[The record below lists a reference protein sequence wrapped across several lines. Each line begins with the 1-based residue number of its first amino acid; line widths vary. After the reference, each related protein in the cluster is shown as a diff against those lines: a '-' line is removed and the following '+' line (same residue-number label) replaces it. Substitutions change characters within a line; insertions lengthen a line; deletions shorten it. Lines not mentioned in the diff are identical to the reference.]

1 MLLGASA
8 AAPPSD
14 DEVRKVLLRLL
25 GADPP
30 GAPMAPAA
38 RPLSMPRSAP
48 QPDKP
53 VKPQALPATFADA
66 VRQGLSNA
74 PKPTPKQPPRTAGD
88 TFARLAA
95 SGCAKPAKAG
105 KKPSLAQAGWKCQ
118 VVTAN
123 AIHHQATG
131 PRVVTA
137 YTAEQLQDVLNWAS
151 ASKPEHPTTLV
162 DFVSEDTTHKVLV
175 RLPGAPSLS
184 LQKVK
189 LHQLTADG
197 PMPDGLAVKSEFE
210 FADAS
215 RFADG
220 CNRPQG
226 LPGMML
232 SPALASKVVRTFA
245 VAVYETEVTCLI
257 KVRIADAALF
267 NKAKP
272 WPGAFLQVQ
281 RDPDSHIAWFARRDA
296 ETTEQYFAR
305 VSAEAASAEGRCL
318 AYRPGGRA
326 NLGVRSRSQ
335 LPSLDG
341 SIAPRWILSNAPQD
355 WLTDEVSLWLA
366 NHGFASPSQ
375 LQRAGPAAWYFRAWP
390 KEGVGLGVYAN
401 GFVVSPASGGSSKK
415 KKALSTVGPV
425 WGAGCAKTGDS
436 AAKPPAAVV
445 SPADAA
451 TKEEDA
457 DMKDGMV
464 RRRGRVPA
472 PVGGRLLLSP
482 IPRRRSQVLLVR
494 GPVCLT
500 IASSIPSSAAE
511 PETVPSLAL
520 PRLWLAGLTPVP
532 RPRTWP
538 PVANCRVGS
547 GARPLSSCVR
557 SEMSL
562 LTSVIPIAWLL
573 LLLERALG
581 PTALLCALWRA
592 LFDSSS
598 VSGRLTRCRMCGGCI
613 WSGRTPAA
621 MPLRSL
627 AKPLPS
633 RRLYGLCL
641 LIAITSGCGP
651 KAMTGFLRR
660 PSPETPS
667 ECTAAL
673 ILRSFAG
680 RVRRAL
686 PPAPLAGLLGAAQ
699 AARVRGFLDSVVRL
713 LVVRRARPRE
723 QVRAL
728 VCWGFRTPCLLPVQ
742 LPLRANCWAWDARL
756 VPLRPLCPPSN
767 FWESRL
773 LLRLM
778 SLTRK
783 ETSISAL
790 VDGGPLKA
798 PEPTCAAALSCIGDS
813 ARAPRPPE
821 PLIRLFSRDSPV
833 NLLLTPRSG
842 GNLLCLSFR
851 SGFEACPVSG
861 GEQRVIPT
869 WIALRPSAAALPLPR
884 PAGPVPKA
892 ASSAPSVGS

>member
-1 MLLGASA
+1 MPRQPNNTLLASV
-8 AAPPSD
+8 P
-14 DEVRKVLLRLL
+14 RLL
-25 GADPP
+25 LPR
-30 GAPMAPAA
+30 AA
-38 RPLSMPRSAP
+38 
-48 QPDKP
+48 
-53 VKPQALPATFADA
+53 VW
-66 VRQGLSNA
+66 
-74 PKPTPKQPPRTAGD
+74 PTG
-88 TFARLAA
+88 
-95 SGCAKPAKAG
+95 
-105 KKPSLAQAGWKCQ
+105 
-118 VVTAN
+118 
-123 AIHHQATG
+123 
-131 PRVVTA
+131 
-137 YTAEQLQDVLNWAS
+137 
-151 ASKPEHPTTLV
+151 LV
-162 DFVSEDTTHKVLV
+162 DVPTWEC
-175 RLPGAPSLS
+175 G
-184 LQKVK
+184 
-189 LHQLTADG
+189 
-197 PMPDGLAVKSEFE
+197 
-210 FADAS
+210 
-215 RFADG
+215 
-220 CNRPQG
+220 QG
-226 LPGMML
+226 
-232 SPALASKVVRTFA
+232 
-245 VAVYETEVTCLI
+245 
-257 KVRIADAALF
+257 
-267 NKAKP
+267 
-272 WPGAFLQVQ
+272 
-281 RDPDSHIAWFARRDA
+281 
-296 ETTEQYFAR
+296 
-305 VSAEAASAEGRCL
+305 
-318 AYRPGGRA
+318 
-326 NLGVRSRSQ
+326 
-335 LPSLDG
+335 
-341 SIAPRWILSNAPQD
+341 PRWILSNAPQD
-355 WLTDEVSLWLA
+355 WLTDEVSSWLA

-451 TKEEDA
+451 IKEEDA
-457 DMKDGMV
+457 AMKDGTETGAQE
-464 RRRGRVPA
+464 RTRSRSRGRQASSQP
-472 PVGGRLLLSP
+472 SP
-482 IPRRRSQVLLVR
+482 IPRSRSQVLLVR
-494 GPVCLT
+494 GPACLT

-511 PETVPSLAL
+511 PEIALSLAL

-562 LTSVIPIAWLL
+562 RTSVIPIAWLL

-598 VSGRLTRCRMCGGCI
+598 VSGRLTPCRMCGGCI

-633 RRLYGLCL
+633 LRLYGLCL
-641 LIAITSGCGP
+641 LIAITSGFGP

-667 ECTAAL
+667 ECTAAP

-756 VPLRPLCPPSN
+756 VPLRPLCLPSN

-783 ETSISAL
+783 QTSISAL

-813 ARAPRPPE
+813 ARAPRPP
-821 PLIRLFSRDSPV
+821 
-833 NLLLTPRSG
+833 
-842 GNLLCLSFR
+842 
-851 SGFEACPVSG
+851 
-861 GEQRVIPT
+861 
-869 WIALRPSAAALPLPR
+869 
-884 PAGPVPKA
+884 
-892 ASSAPSVGS
+892 ASICC